1 MTATDDSARRSN
13 FAHLKEHDEQLV
25 RLGMLAEQYF
35 TADPNTCL
43 LKLRQFTE
51 LLARLLAASV
61 GIHSDAL
68 EGQHDRLR
76 RLREHGI
83 LPREVAQLFA
93 EVRLEG
99 NDANH
104 ELAGDHRRALRAL
117 KNTWQIGVWFH
128 QTLSNTSFKS
138 GPFIPPSPPKDE
150 SEDLRAELA
159 RLRGLLAEH
168 DATQKQLHDVTEK
181 WVSTEAKLH
190 EAATERAF
198 WENLALEI
206 EAAKTELE
214 VKLLELQSHA
224 ARASKDD
231 IQSFVTRAS
240 VAAESLELD
249 EDATRA
255 IIDGQLRNA
264 GWLADSVNLHYGKG
278 TRPEKNKNI
287 AIAQWPTASGPADY
301 VLFVGLVPV
310 ATVEAKRKNVDVSAA
325 LQQAKRYAKDFE
337 LSKHVQSLQSPQSQ
351 GGPWGE
357 YQLPFAFSSNGRPF
371 LRQLATR
378 SGTWMCDLR
387 SPHNLGRPL
396 DGWYTPEGLL
406 ALLKRDEVKAHRE
419 LKEEGFKYGFALRHY
434 QEKAILAAENAIE
447 NGERAFLLAMATGT
461 GKTKTCIA
469 LIYRLLKTQR
479 FRRVLFLV
487 DRSALGEQATD
498 AFKSTMMESQQRFAE
513 NYALKEMDSA
523 IVDSDTRVHVATVQ
537 GLVQRVLYSA
547 EGVSP
552 PPVDQYDCIVVD
564 ECHRGYLLDREM
576 SETEQAFRSF
586 DDYISKYR
594 RVLDYFDAVKIGL
607 TATPALHTTQI
618 FGEPKFSYGYR
629 EAVIDGYLVDHE
641 PPYLLATKLANE
653 GISWKVGEQVTLYKP
668 TQAEVES
675 FNTPDE
681 ITIEIEDFNRKV
693 ITENFNRV
701 VCEELASE
709 IDPTGPAKTL
719 VFCVNDAHADVVVHQ
734 LKLAFEKRY
743 GEVEDNAVLK
753 ITGAAD
759 KPLQLIRNYKNERLP
774 NVAVT
779 VDLLTTGVDVP
790 TICNLV
796 FLRRVSSRILFDQM
810 LGRATR
816 LCPSIGKEAFRIFDA
831 VRIYEAV
838 QNMTAM
844 KPVVVNPKISFSQLA
859 KELVD
864 VTTDGERS
872 LVRDQFVAK
881 LQRKKQHLSEHQM
894 TDIETIAGKSLDD
907 FVREVRDMSLGE
919 VKQWFAAHPALV
931 EVLERRDEVERDPT
945 YVSMHEDELVSV
957 TRGYG
962 GGKQPK
968 DYIDAFKLF
977 INTKANSIPALVTVL
992 NRPREL
998 TRKQLREVAMALDHA
1013 GFSQSQLDS
1022 AWRELTNQDMA
1033 ATIVGYIRK
1042 AAADEQLIPYAER
1055 VDAALKKIL
1064 AQKNWTHPQ
1073 REWLKKIAAQ
1083 TKANVIVDR
1092 AALEDPDQLFAREG
1106 GGFAKLNKM
1115 FDGDLE
1121 NLLANFNESVWQLT
1135 G

>member
-1 MTATDDSARRSN
+1 MTVKDDAARRSN
-13 FAHLKEHDEQLV
+13 FAHLKAHDEQLV
-25 RLGMLAEQYF
+25 RLGMLAERYF
-35 TADPNTCL
+35 SDDPNTCL
-43 LKLRQFTE
+43 LKLRQHAE

-61 GIHSDAL
+61 GLYVDTSESQNDL
-68 EGQHDRLR
+68 LR
-76 RLREHGI
+76 RLRDHGI
-83 LPREVAQLFA
+83 LPREVAQLFG
-93 EVRLEG
+93 EVRRDG
-99 NDANH
+99 NEANH
-104 ELAGDHRRALRAL
+104 ALRDDHRTALLAL
-117 KNTWQIGVWFH
+117 KNTWKIGVWFH
-128 QTLSNTSFKS
+128 QTFNDPGFKS
-138 GPFIPPSPPKDE
+138 GPFIPPSAPKDE
-150 SEDLRAELA
+150 SEELRTELA
-159 RLRGLLAEH
+159 RLQSVVVAHEAAQR
-168 DATQKQLHDVTEK
+168 QLHEVTEK
-181 WVSTEAKLH
+181 LVSAETKL
-190 EAATERAF
+190 EETTSERAF

-206 EAAKTELE
+206 ESAKSELE
-214 VKLLELQSHA
+214 LKLRDLQQTG
-224 ARASKDD
+224 ARASKDE
-231 IQSFVTRAS
+231 IHSFVSRAGI
-240 VAAESLELD
+240 AAESLELD

-255 IIDGQLRNA
+255 IIDGQLRAA
-264 GWLADSVNLHYGKG
+264 GWLADSVNLHYAKG

-301 VLFVGLVPV
+301 VLFVGLMPV
-310 ATVEAKRKNVDVSAA
+310 ATVEAKRKNVDVSSA

-337 LSKHVQSLQSPQSQ
+337 LSDAVQTP

-357 YQLPFAFSSNGRPF
+357 YKIPLVFSSNGRPY

-387 SPHNLGRPL
+387 SPHNLGRAL
-396 DGWYTPEGLL
+396 DGWYTPEGIA
-406 ALLKRDEVKAHRE
+406 ALLKRDEAQAHQA
-419 LKEEGFKYGFALRHY
+419 LKGEAFQYGFPLRHY
-434 QEKAILAAENAIE
+434 QEKAIVAAENAIE
-447 NGERAFLLAMATGT
+447 NGDRAFLLAMATGT

-487 DRSALGEQATD
+487 DRSALGDQAID
-498 AFKSTMMESQQRFAE
+498 DFKTTRMEANQRFAE
-513 NYALKEMDSA
+513 TYALKEMDDA
-523 IVDSDTRVHVATVQ
+523 IVESDTRVHVATVQ
-537 GLVQRVLYSA
+537 GLVQRVLFCA
-547 EGVSP
+547 EGESP

-576 SETEQAFRSF
+576 SETEQLFRSF

-641 PPYLLATKLANE
+641 PPYLLATKLSTQ
-653 GISWKVGEQVTLYKP
+653 GITWRVGEEVTLYKP
-668 TQAEVES
+668 TQNEVAS

-681 ITIEIEDFNRKV
+681 IKIELEDFNRTV

-701 VCEELASE
+701 VCEELANE
-709 IDPTGPAKTL
+709 IDPTSAAKTL
-719 VFCVNDAHADVVVHQ
+719 VFCVNDAHADLVVQQ
-734 LKLAFEKRY
+734 LKLALAKRY

-759 KPLQLIRNYKNERLP
+759 KPRQLLRNYKNERLP

-790 TICNLV
+790 KICNLV
-796 FLRRVSSRILFDQM
+796 FLRRVNSRILFDQM
-810 LGRATR
+810 MGRATR
-816 LCPSIGKEAFRIFDA
+816 LCREIGKESFRIFDA

-844 KPVVVNPKISFSQLA
+844 KPVVVNPKIPFSQLV
-859 KELVD
+859 KELVE
-864 VTTDGERS
+864 VSTDGERS

-881 LQRKKQHLSEHQM
+881 LQRKKQHLSEQQAA
-894 TDIETIAGKSLDD
+894 DIETITGTSLEEFIRTVRAMSLD
-907 FVREVRDMSLGE
+907 E
-919 VKQWFAAHPALV
+919 VKQWFASHPALAA
-931 EVLERRDEVERDPT
+931 VLERRDEIEREPT
-945 YVSMHEDELVSV
+945 YVSTHDDELVSV
-957 TRGYG
+957 ARGYG
-962 GGKQPK
+962 GGKRPQ
-968 DYIDAFKLF
+968 DYIDAFNLF
-977 INTKANSIPALVTVL
+977 VRTKGNSIPALMTVL
-992 NRPREL
+992 TRPREL
-998 TRKQLREVAMALDHA
+998 TRKQLRELAMELDRA
-1013 GFSQSQLDS
+1013 GFSQSHLDS

-1033 ATIVGYIRK
+1033 ATIIGYIRK
-1042 AAADEQLIPYAER
+1042 AAADEALVPHAER

-1092 AALEDPDQLFAREG
+1092 VALEDPDQLFAREG
-1106 GGFAKLNKM
+1106 GGFVKLNKM
-1115 FDGDLE
+1115 FDGELE
-1121 NLLANFNESVWQLT
+1121 ALLANFCDCVWQQA